1 MFPRLNLFHLTP
13 LEITMSHRTAR
24 SLFAG
29 ALAAVALM
37 AAGCGGKK
45 APAAVPHPI
54 DTSLS
59 GSSTG
64 RSTLPPTVTL
74 EVEPERILRGE
85 KAILRW
91 TSQNGTTARLAP
103 AIGVVDLQGMREVSP
118 TQDTIYTLAVEG
130 AGGVTTKTARIAIV
144 SSELPA
150 DRSSVSSEDL
160 GVPFDSMVGRIR
172 DVYFDLDAAALRP
185 EMEQVLI
192 ENGRLLMDLFATYP
206 DGTVLLEGHCDE
218 RGTNEYNLA
227 LGDRR
232 SLSVKEFLAAQGVP
246 ADRMRTVSLGEERPQ
261 CFEAAET
268 CWSRNRRV
276 HFTPM
281 P

>member
-1 MFPRLNLFHLTP
+1 
-13 LEITMSHRTAR
+13 MSHRIAR
-24 SLFAG
+24 SF
-29 ALAAVALM
+29 ALAAVAVAVLV
-37 AAGCGGKK
+37 AGGCGGKRT
-45 APAAVPHPI
+45 PVAVPHPV
-54 DTSLS
+54 DTSLNSS
-59 GSSTG
+59 GSG
-64 RSTLPPTVTL
+64 RSMLPPKVTF

-85 KAILRW
+85 KALLRW
-91 TSQNGTTARLAP
+91 TSENGTRARLTP
-103 AIGVVDLQGMREVSP
+103 AIGVVDLQGVREVSP
-118 TQDTIYTLAVEG
+118 TQDTTYTLSVEG
-130 AGGVTTKTARIAIV
+130 AGGVTTESVRVAIL

-150 DRSSVSSEDL
+150 GRSNVSSEDL

-172 DVYFDLDAAALRP
+172 DVYFDYDASGLRP

-206 DGTVLLEGHCDE
+206 DGTVLIEGHCDE

-232 SLSVKEFLAAQGVP
+232 ALAVKEFLAAQGVP
-246 ADRMRTVSLGEERPQ
+246 GDRMKTVSLGEERPQ
-261 CFEAAET
+261 CFEAAES
-268 CWSRNRRV
+268 CWSRNRRA